1 MSGTLA
7 PAAPPRAEPRAWVVF
22 CGDADLWWLRLL
34 RPGFRHCF
42 VALNDG
48 THWITVDPLSPHLE
62 IAVQPVAAGFDLVG
76 WFAER
81 GHAVVAAPVR
91 RDLDRPAPWG
101 PFTCVEAAKR
111 VLGLHDR
118 WVLTPWQLYRRL
130 LDPAAPVPCGTAGS
144 GSPAF
149 S

>member
-1 MSGTLA
+1 MSGALL
-7 PAAPPRAEPRAWVVF
+7 PAAPPRPDPRAWVVF
-22 CGDADLWWLRLL
+22 CGEAEIWWLRLL

-48 THWITVDPLSPHLE
+48 AHWITVDPLSPFME
-62 IAVQPVAAGFDLVG
+62 VAVQPVPADFDLTG

-81 GHAVVAAPVR
+81 GHAVVPAPVR
-91 RDLDRPAPWG
+91 RDHLRPAPWA

-118 WVLTPWQLYRRL
+118 WVVTPWQLYRRL
-130 LDPAAPVPCGTAGS
+130 LRQPRPIQSLNPLASA
-144 GSPAF
+144 
-149 S
+149 